1 LHEDYTFADYDIV
14 ECASIDAARKNVL
27 VIGDSIASDTYMMLS
42 QAYPEVQFLQAIAGA
57 CRAVI
62 DISDVGGKYCAFEAL
77 NAYRFSELI
86 DLDLDLVGPR
96 AMFRASIPGVE
107 ILDIGEIQCTP
118 QCDVIEGDRLLYY
131 DSMHFT
137 ELGAR
142 RTGERLRESFD
153 LLGFIS
159 SPTSQADTR

>member
-1 LHEDYTFADYDIV
+1 MRSVNVGCNLKGDRFV
-14 ECASIDAARKNVL
+14 LKN
-27 VIGDSIASDTYMMLS
+27 
-42 QAYPEVQFLQAIAGA
+42 
-57 CRAVI
+57 
-62 DISDVGGKYCAFEAL
+62 AL
-77 NAYRFSELI
+77 LEQMRT
-86 DLDLDLVGPR
+86 
-96 AMFRASIPGVE
+96 SIPGVE

-153 LLGFIS
+153 LLGFIN